1 MLVVGT
7 QTAFKFLI
15 ASSVETP
22 ADANGDSPP
31 RPISDR
37 VRMSLREFMSDALNC
52 FLFYLGLKERE
63 SPQTHILKPF
73 VLSGLNFSFLSS
85 LSLPSSSSFGVLLA
99 RNRDCQCDCQCDD
112 SHCVYMSV

>member
-1 MLVVGT
+1 MWEMSQVRETQLLVVGT

-52 FLFYLGLKERE
+52 FLFYLGLKEHE

-73 VLSGLNFSFLSS
+73 VLSGLNLSFLSHQ
-85 LSLPSSSSFGVLLA
+85 L
-99 RNRDCQCDCQCDD
+99 N
-112 SHCVYMSV
+112 